1 MPIYE
6 EKLIC
11 PLSLRFT
18 QEHIRSAFRDG
29 RPVQATIDE
38 IKVEPGTGDYDLIIA
53 APFPNIEVVRWYQ
66 KAPDG
71 TEPDADHWFTL
82 DNRRL
87 YCLQRVAAAHWPKRC
102 AAVVELLRHAPNSTR
117 HKDDSETAGREVRIG
132 TNSSAQATTA
142 HWSWRKACGA
152 VRCLAGHRVEQDHD
166 LEPWACDFCR
176 KVMPTRQRFRCLQC
190 DFDLCAT
197 CHEAAPRTLTG
208 VASDDTE
215 VSAVM
220 CVMADDKRTTAS
232 ELVDAP
238 AREPTLLA
246 MAAGMVP
253 LEPMAL
259 PASVCRDDDAEVA
272 PSEDS
277 THAAESGLSL
287 ERPSPAPSEA
297 SSPQLLEAK
306 ECVASSHCRSAG
318 EKPLEPEGSSSE
330 VDAAAAA
337 RGNERSRARGRRRPK
352 F

>member
-1 MPIYE
+1 M
-6 EKLIC
+6 
-11 PLSLRFT
+11 T
-18 QEHIRSAFRDG
+18 
-29 RPVQATIDE
+29 
-38 IKVEPGTGDYDLIIA
+38 PGIGDYDLIID

-87 YCLQRVAAAHWPKRC
+87 YCLQRVAAVHWPKRC
-102 AAVVELLRHAPNSTR
+102 AAVVELLRHAPMSTR

-132 TNSSAQATTA
+132 TSSSAQATTA

-152 VRCLAGHRVEQDHD
+152 VRCHAGHRVEQDHD
-166 LEPWACDFCR
+166 PEPWACDFCR

-197 CHEAAPRTLTG
+197 CHEAAPHTLTG

-220 CVMADDKRTTAS
+220 CVMADDNRTTAS

-253 LEPMAL
+253 LKPVPL
-259 PASVCRDDDAEVA
+259 QASVCRAADDDAEVA

-277 THAAESGLSL
+277 THAAESAGFSL
-287 ERPSPAPSEA
+287 ERPSPAPSGA
-297 SSPQLLEAK
+297 SSPQLIAEATAK
-306 ECVASSHCRSAG
+306 
-318 EKPLEPEGSSSE
+318 EKPLEPEASSSE
-330 VDAAAAA
+330 VDGAAAASGHGRA
-337 RGNERSRARGRRRPK
+337 RARGRRRPK